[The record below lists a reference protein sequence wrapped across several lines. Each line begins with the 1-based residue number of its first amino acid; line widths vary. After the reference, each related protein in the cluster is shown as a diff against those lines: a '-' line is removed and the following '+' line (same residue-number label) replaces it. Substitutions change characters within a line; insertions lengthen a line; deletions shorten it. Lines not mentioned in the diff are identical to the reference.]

1 MSEKIEMVVVN
12 MFGRFGFFLQ
22 YCEIFIAVLKTVEYK
37 YFFITPKMTT
47 GIILPGFGAEKFKE
61 KHIKVKWL

>member
-47 GIILPGFGAEKFKE
+47 GIILRALVQKNLK
-61 KHIKVKWL
+61 KNTLK